1 MQVII
6 HIFAIFIKIKIYF
19 SCMPGIDF
27 SHLDTKKFIL
37 VKGASVN
44 NLKNIDVAIP
54 RNRLVVIT
62 GLSGSGKSSL
72 AFDTLYADGQRRYVE
87 SLSAYAR
94 QFLGRMSKP
103 KVEYIKGISPAIA
116 IEQKVNTRNPRSTV
130 ATSTE
135 IYDYI
140 KLLFAR
146 TGRTYSPVSNQLV
159 KRHTVTDVTDFILSQ
174 PDETRITISCPLIRK
189 DGRDLATELSLLLQ
203 QGFSRLISGIEF
215 IRIDEAIASGLVKD
229 DKNLKILIDRFA
241 ISLND
246 EDLAGR
252 IADSVQTA
260 FYEGNG
266 SCLLEIEINGTINTK
281 MFSNRFE
288 LDGITFEEPSVNLFS
303 FNNPYGACK
312 RCEGFGS
319 IIGID
324 EDLVVPNKSLSIFE
338 EAIACWKGEKMGEWK
353 EELVMNAYK
362 FGFPVHKPY
371 YELTDEQRQLLW
383 TGNSYFH
390 GLNDFFHYVEE
401 QTYKIQYRVM
411 LSRYRGKT
419 ICPECHGT
427 RLRKDANYVK
437 VGGKSVSEILLMPV
451 TEALNFFTRIDL
463 DKYEQKVAKRLLVEI
478 VTRLQFL
485 EDVGLGYLSLNRQ
498 SSTLSG
504 GESQRINLATSL
516 GSSLVGSMYI
526 LDEPSIGLHPRDTQR
541 LIQVLMNLRNL
552 GNTVI
557 VVEHDEEI
565 IRSSDYIIDIG
576 PLAGNQGGEVVF
588 AGTFKEMIEQGNS
601 LTARYISKEMNIPVP
616 AKRRRW
622 REYIEVIGAREN
634 NLKAIDVKFPLNIL
648 TVVTGV
654 SGSGKSS
661 LVKNILY
668 PALRKIH
675 GGNNEKSGRFG
686 LLSGDYN
693 RVSLTEFVDQNPIG
707 RSSRSNPATYL
718 KAFDDIRNLFADL
731 QISKVRGYKPG
742 YFSFNIPGGRCE
754 ECEGEGTVKIEM
766 QFMADLS
773 LTCESCGGKRFK
785 EEVLDAKFQD
795 KSIVDVLE
803 MTVDQSI
810 EFFSQ
815 ATTQSSTCRRIV
827 EKLKPLSDVGLGYLE
842 LGQSSSTLSG
852 GEAQRIKLAYFLTKG
867 GSSSPTLFIFDEPT
881 TGLHFHDIRKLMDAF
896 DALIEKG
903 HSIIVIEHNQEVI
916 KCADWLID
924 LGPEG
929 GEAGGYV
936 VFEGVPED
944 LIKVD
949 GSYTGKYLKEKL
961 K

>member
-1 MQVII
+1 LQSS
-6 HIFAIFIKIKIYF
+6 KKNKLDF
-19 SCMPGIDF
+19 SFMPGIDF
-27 SHLDTKKFIL
+27 SHPDTKKFIL

-140 KLLFAR
+140 KLLYAR
-146 TGRTYSPVSNQLV
+146 TGKTYSPVSGQLV
-159 KRHTVTDVTDFILSQ
+159 KRHTVTDVTDFILAQ
-174 PDETRITISCPLIRK
+174 PDGARITITCPLVRK
-189 DGRDLATELSLLLQ
+189 EGRKLATELSLLLQ
-203 QGFSRLISGIEF
+203 QGFSRLISGKEF
-215 IRIDEAIASGLVKD
+215 IRIDEAIASGQVPD
-229 DKNLKILIDRFA
+229 DDSLKILIDRFA
-241 ISLND
+241 MNGSD
-246 EDLAGR
+246 EDLPGR
-252 IADSVQTA
+252 VADSVQTA

-266 SCLLEIEINGTINTK
+266 SCLLELEVDGQTSTK
-281 MFSNRFE
+281 TFSNRFE

-324 EDLVVPNKSLSIFE
+324 EDLVVPNKALSIFE
-338 EAIACWKGEKMGEWK
+338 EAIACWKGEKMSEWK
-353 EELVMNAYK
+353 DALVMNAYK
-362 FGFPVHKPY
+362 FNFPIHKPY

-383 TGNSYFH
+383 TGNNYFH
-390 GLNDFFHYVEE
+390 GLNDFFRYVEE

-451 TEALNFFTRIDL
+451 TEALDFFTKINL
-463 DKYEQKVAKRLLVEI
+463 DEHEQKVAKRLLVEI

-526 LDEPSIGLHPRDTQR
+526 LDEPSIGLHPRDTHR
-541 LIQVLMNLRNL
+541 LIKVLMNLRNL
-552 GNTVI
+552 GNSVI

-588 AGTFKEMIEQGNS
+588 AGTFKEMLEEGKS
-601 LTARYISKEMNIPVP
+601 LTARYISKDMTIPVP
-616 AKRRRW
+616 AKRRKW

-634 NLKAIDVKFPLNIL
+634 NLKGINVRFPLNIL
-648 TVVTGV
+648 TVITGV

-668 PALRKIH
+668 PALRKVH

-686 LLSGDYN
+686 KLSGDYN
-693 RVSLTEFVDQNPIG
+693 RISLVEFVDQNPIG

-718 KAFDDIRNLFADL
+718 KAYDDIRNLYADL

-815 ATTQSSTCRRIV
+815 ATTHLSTCRRIV
-827 EKLKPLSDVGLGYLE
+827 EKLQPLSDVGLGYLE

-867 GSSSPTLFIFDEPT
+867 GSQSLTLFIFDEPT

-944 LIKVD
+944 LVKVEE
-949 GSYTGKYLKEKL
+949 SYTGKYLKEKL
-961 K
+961 T